1 MTGDELDVLD
11 ETEALPPPPLT
22 GDVETEELES
32 VDEPLGGAE
41 TVVELTDVEELGTT
55 DTV

>member
-22 GDVETEELES
+22 EDVEAEELER
-32 VDEPLGGAE
+32 VDELLGGAE
-41 TVVELTDVEELGTT
+41 TVVKLTDVEELGTT